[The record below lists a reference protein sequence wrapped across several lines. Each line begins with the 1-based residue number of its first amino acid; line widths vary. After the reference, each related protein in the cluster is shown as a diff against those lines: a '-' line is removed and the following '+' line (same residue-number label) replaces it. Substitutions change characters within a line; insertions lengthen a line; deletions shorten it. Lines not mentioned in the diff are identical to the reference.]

1 MIKLL
6 LRASLVLLVFHVSF
20 IDSLPQLGSLVRGS
34 SGFLSDIVR
43 SNVDEDSNRGKLA
56 ILIAENGGDTDKIK
70 DSLKLRLKSKVPFLL
85 TDEEKAELEKREK
98 EEEPPKTGSMKS
110 EDLSQ
115 IMIKTGELLII
126 LGKSSLIKPD
136 NAGDYVEYAL
146 SNFNA

>member
-43 SNVDEDSNRGKLA
+43 
-56 ILIAENGGDTDKIK
+56 
-70 DSLKLRLKSKVPFLL
+70 
-85 TDEEKAELEKREK
+85 
-98 EEEPPKTGSMKS
+98 SMKS

>member
-98 EEEPPKTGSMKS
+98 EEERQQ
-110 EDLSQ
+110 EDA
-115 IMIKTGELLII
+115 KND
-126 LGKSSLIKPD
+126 SSLSSR
-136 NAGDYVEYAL
+136 L
-146 SNFNA
+146 FNSAKDRVKNKIQSISPFER